1 MIILT
6 NQVIIITSILFQGIC
21 NHQKVAHFT
30 VSSLMA
36 LTIQKE
42 MASLNMAYQHY
53 YVVN

>member
-6 NQVIIITSILFQGIC
+6 NQVIIITSILFQGSF

-30 VSSLMA
+30 VSSSMA

-42 MASLNMAYQHY
+42 MAGLNMAYQQY